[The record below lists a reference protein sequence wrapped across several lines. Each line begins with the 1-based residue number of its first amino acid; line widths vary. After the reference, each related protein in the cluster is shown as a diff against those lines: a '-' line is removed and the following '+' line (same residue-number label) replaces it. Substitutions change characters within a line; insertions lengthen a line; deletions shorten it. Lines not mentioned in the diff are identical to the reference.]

1 MFVRGA
7 NPIWSFV
14 DLIGHQLDDTYYI
27 SFLSNTFPYL
37 PQAVYHDN
45 QGLIPWSQPIQ
56 FLANGTLD
64 PDIFGNPNSVYRLE
78 VRQGAT
84 QFDPLI
90 YVVNNYIFEAGSS
103 IITLDDKD
111 EENQV
116 SNPQFSVVNFLNSF
130 GNTQAP
136 NPQIALNT
144 AGTYEIAPG
153 WSIVLT
159 GVGTTKITQ
168 FITDGAQNSP
178 SNVVPPYYLEIDTN
192 GWTSAILQQTLSG
205 VGAIWYNN
213 YVAVSILVKSND
225 SIAHPISVNYV
236 PNLPGVPVELIAS
249 VPVSTSTF
257 EVIKGIA
264 ALFPPDNTDSINT
277 TPNNSAFV
285 NIQIVLPTTGVIDIS
300 NIQLFSIENQSQA
313 IITDFSIIPDET
325 LERQKD
331 HLAHYYDPKLAFK
344 PIPSWLLAWDF
355 PLNPAQDGET
365 YAAPAIGANKSQYTW
380 DGTIIFQSANSGI
393 AVSRGTQMGLKLAAT
408 ATSQAAVI
416 QYIQQ
421 TTARKILKNNLA
433 VNLVALTGTS
443 TISGTI
449 SLWYN
454 KEVVP
459 TVTAGTN
466 NSIVATLDANGK
478 PATFNGTWT
487 EVPLKIGQE
496 ATFTLTT
503 TRTEFDFPFWQSPSE
518 AEIALAQNIAI
529 VVGFQSIPLGTINP
543 EIISVSLNS
552 GDIST
557 IPPAETQDEV
567 LRKCQYWYERSYD
580 PGVGLGAVTNIGAQ
594 FFNGYLFH
602 NVGVTFTLYP
612 NEMNLTYKQ
621 EKRVIPQITV
631 WSVAGTQDQITGG
644 IRIGTAYPAPT
655 SGLNPRNVTITV
667 WNIGATQISTSNA
680 VFSVNTATGADA
692 ILTINTASVVAIGEH
707 IFHYRLEARPGIV

>member
-37 PQAVYHDN
+37 PQVVYHDN
-45 QGLIPWSQPIQ
+45 QGINPWSQPIE

-64 PDIFGNPNSVYRLE
+64 PDIFGNPDLVYRLE
-78 VRQGAT
+78 VRQGST

-90 YVVNNYIFEAGSS
+90 YVVNNYIFESGSS
-103 IITLDDKD
+103 VITLDDKD
-111 EENQV
+111 EENQI
-116 SNPQFSVVNFLNSF
+116 SNAQFSVVNFLNSF
-130 GNTQAP
+130 GNTEAP
-136 NPQIALNT
+136 NPQIDFTT

-153 WSIVLT
+153 WSLVLT
-159 GVGTTKITQ
+159 GAGTAKVTQ

-213 YVAVSILVKSND
+213 YIAASILVKAND

-236 PNLPGVPVELIAS
+236 PNMPGVPVEIIAS
-249 VPVSTSTF
+249 VPVSTSAF

-264 ALFPPDNTDSINT
+264 ALFPPDNPDSINS

-285 NIQIVLPTTGVIDIS
+285 NIQIVLPTSGIIDIS
-300 NIQLFSIENQSQA
+300 NIQLFSIENESQA
-313 IITDFSIIPDET
+313 IITDFSILPDET

-365 YAAPAIGANKSQYTW
+365 YAAPAIGANKSHYTW
-380 DGTIIFQSANSGI
+380 DATIIFQSVDSGI
-393 AVSRGTQMGLKLAAT
+393 AVSRGPQMGLKLAAT

-416 QYIQQ
+416 QYLQEP
-421 TTARKILKNNLA
+421 TVRKILKNNLA

-443 TISGTI
+443 TISGTV

-454 KEVVP
+454 KEPVP
-459 TVTAGTN
+459 VVTAGTN
-466 NSIVATLDANGK
+466 NSVVATLDANGK

-503 TRTEFDFPFWQSPSE
+503 TRTEFDFPFWKSPSE

-529 VVGFQSIPLGTINP
+529 VIGFQSIPLGTINP

-580 PGVGLGAVTNIGAQ
+580 PGVGLGAVTNIGSE
-594 FFNGYLFH
+594 FFNGYLF
-602 NVGVTFTLYP
+602 NNPGVGFTLYP

-621 EKRVIPQITV
+621 EKRVVPQITV
-631 WSVAGTQDQITGG
+631 WSLDGTQDVIYTS
-644 IRIGTAYPAPT
+644 IRIGNSLPAPT
-655 SGLNPRNVTITV
+655 AGANPRNTAVSV
-667 WNIGATQISTSNA
+667 WLVGAAEISTSNA
-680 VFSVNTATGADA
+680 LFSVSTATGANA
-692 ILTINTASVVAIGEH
+692 IMSIATASQVALGEQR
-707 IFHYRLEARPGIV
+707 FHYRLEARPGIV

>member
-14 DLIGHQLDDTYYI
+14 DLIGHQLDDTYFI

-64 PDIFGNPNSVYRLE
+64 PDIFGDPNLVYRLE
-78 VRQGAT
+78 VRQGST
-84 QFDPLI
+84 QFVPLI

-103 IITLDDKD
+103 VITLDDKD
-111 EENQV
+111 EENQI

-130 GNTQAP
+130 GNTDAP
-136 NPQIALNT
+136 NPQIDINT

-153 WSIVLT
+153 WSMVLT
-159 GVGTTKITQ
+159 GAGTCKITQ

-178 SNVVPPYYLEIDTN
+178 SNVVPPYYLEIATN

-213 YVAVSILVKSND
+213 YLAADILVKSND
-225 SIAHPISVNYV
+225 SIAHLISVNYV
-236 PNLPGVPVELIAS
+236 PNMPGVPVEIIPSTA
-249 VPVSTSTF
+249 VSTSSF
-257 EVIKGIA
+257 EIIKGIA
-264 ALFPPDNTDSINT
+264 ALFPPATPDSINT

-300 NIQLFSIENQSQA
+300 NIQLFSIENQNQT
-313 IITDFSIIPDET
+313 IITDFSILPDET

-365 YAAPAIGANKSQYTW
+365 YSAPAIGANKSQYTW
-380 DGTIIFQSANSGI
+380 DATIIFQSADSGI
-393 AVSRGTQMGLKLAAT
+393 SVSRGTHGGLELTAAAT
-408 ATSQAAVI
+408 SKAAVI

-421 TTARKILKNNLA
+421 ATARKILKNNLS
-433 VNLVALTGTS
+433 VNMVALCGTS

-454 KEVVP
+454 KEAVP
-459 TVTAGTN
+459 NVAAGTN

-478 PATFNGTWT
+478 PATFNGTWI
-487 EVPLKIGQE
+487 EVPLKLGQE
-496 ATFTLTT
+496 AKFTLTT
-503 TRTEFDFPFWQSPSE
+503 TRTEFDFPFWKPPAESE
-518 AEIALAQNIAI
+518 IDLAENIAI
-529 VVGFQSIPLGTINP
+529 VVGFQSIPMGTINP
-543 EIISVSLNS
+543 EIISISLNS

-557 IPPAETQDEV
+557 IPPAETPDEV

-580 PGVGLGAVTNIGAQ
+580 PGIALGTVTNIGAQ
-594 FFNGYLFH
+594 FFNGHVYFNAGVNISLFA
-602 NVGVTFTLYP
+602 
-612 NEMNLTYKQ
+612 NEMNLNYKQ
-621 EKRVIPQITV
+621 QKRVIPVVTV
-631 WSVAGTQDQITGG
+631 WAPDGTINEISTGVRLG
-644 IRIGTAYPAPT
+644 NSYPAPVSGSNPTNT
-655 SGLNPRNVTITV
+655 SISV
-667 WNIGATQISTSNA
+667 WNLGVTQISTSNA
-680 VFSVNTATGADA
+680 VFSVNT
-692 ILTINTASVVAIGEH
+692 NTAANAIMTITGSNIAAIGEH
-707 IFHYRLEARPGIV
+707 IFHYRIEARPGIV